1 MSALALAPSVAPA
14 PTLETLRH
22 HVRAAAA
29 RRPGV
34 YEFLDDS
41 GRVCYVG
48 KAKDLRSRLLSYF
61 SAPWPESKSA
71 LLIRSAAE
79 IRWRYLPSEFAA
91 LLEELRLIGR
101 LRPAHNV
108 RNNQSHA
115 RLVFVK
121 LTSGPAPKLRVSDG
135 TRDHSARYYGPFR
148 GRGMA
153 VEAVRTLSDL
163 LGLRDC
169 AETQPIAYADQ
180 ASLFDVALTPA
191 CYRHDLGTCLGPCAA
206 RCSADAYR
214 AAAARAADFME
225 GRSAH
230 PLDRVLDAMADASAE
245 CAYERAAAWRDR
257 LDSLEWLFGAVARL
271 RAAVEG
277 LSFVYG
283 VKDRAGGSDDRVY
296 LIRHGVVRAEAAWPR
311 TPIEREAFAAE
322 IRRYTH
328 DPEPAPAARGAAEM
342 DQLLLV
348 MSWFRQHP
356 DEFQHAS
363 PFDRWTAGA

>member
-1 MSALALAPSVAPA
+1 MPALAFAPA
-14 PTLETLRH
+14 PAAPPTLEALRA

-34 YEFLDDS
+34 YEFLDEA
-41 GRVCYVG
+41 GRVFYVG
-48 KAKDLRSRLLSYF
+48 KAKDLRSRVLSYF

-71 LLIRSAAE
+71 LLIRSAAD
-79 IRWRYLPSEFAA
+79 ISWRYLPSEFAA

-101 LRPAHNV
+101 LRPAYNV
-108 RNNQSHA
+108 RGNLSRA
-115 RLVFVK
+115 RLVFLK
-121 LTSGPAPKLRVSDG
+121 LTMGAAPKLRVTDH
-135 TRDHSARYYGPFR
+135 TRDRSARYYGPFR
-148 GRGMA
+148 GREMA
-153 VEAVRTLSDL
+153 VQAVRTLSDL

-169 AETQPIAYADQ
+169 ADAQPIVYGDQ
-180 ASLFDVALTPA
+180 AGLFDVVLTPA

-214 AAAARAADFME
+214 AAALRAADFLE

-230 PLDRVLDAMADASAE
+230 PLDKVLDAMADASAE

-311 TPIEREAFAAE
+311 TPIEQAAFAGE
-322 IRRYTH
+322 VRRHTRES
-328 DPEPAPAARGAAEM
+328 EPAPAARSGAEM
-342 DQLLLV
+342 DQLMLV

-356 DEFQHAS
+356 QEFEAAS
-363 PFDRWTAGA
+363 PYDRWMAPD